1 MDLSTAINAAQ
12 TAALAEIKKYD
23 APNPI
28 QFEIANAQGQKLA
41 EQLKI
46 DKHVVMLGTTLMDF
60 KIGQAL
66 SENRLKDHIEMSK
79 DAAADLLKPF
89 KLPSEITDKVVN
101 CILGH
106 HKTHSWAFPEAEVCA
121 NADCYRFLTPR
132 GLISFLIQIGKREM
146 SVDESI
152 AYARSKVEE
161 KWNILSLDR
170 CRKELEPNY
179 KFLKQLLTS

>member
-1 MDLSTAINAAQ
+1 MDLSAAINTAQ

-28 QFEIANAQGQKLA
+28 QFEIANTQGQRLA
-41 EQLKI
+41 ELLKV

-60 KIGQAL
+60 KIGQAI
-66 SENRLKDHIEMSK
+66 SENRLKDHIKISK
-79 DAAADLLKPF
+79 DAAVDLLRPF
-89 KLPSEITDKVVN
+89 NLPSKITDKVIN

-106 HKTHSWAFPEAEVCA
+106 HKTHPWAFPEAEVCA

-152 AYARSKVEE
+152 KYARSKIGE
-161 KWNILSLDR
+161 KWGILSLDI
-170 CRKELEPNY
+170 CKKELGSNY
-179 KFLKQLLTS
+179 KFLNQLLNS